1 MVEIQIKNVTKKYGN
16 KIALRDVNIKIES
29 GVFGLL
35 GSNGAGKTTLMK
47 CLVSLLKYEGQI
59 EFMVDGKNRTGMIKV
74 GYLPQNFML
83 FKQLTVKEAL
93 EYVAILK
100 NIESKNEIDEII
112 NKVNLTQEKAKKVK
126 KLSGGMLRRLGIAQA
141 LIGNPNI
148 LIIDEPTV
156 GLDPKERVRIR
167 NLLSNLG
174 NEMIVIIS
182 THIVED
188 LDAIA
193 NNVAILKDGVIV
205 EQGDVE
211 DLLSKLQGKVGTLNI
226 EREDLHKYES
236 EYTISSVNY
245 IDNSLSIRIISDK
258 LPQNSKIE
266 SPKLE
271 DVYFYFNG
279 VCND

>member
-1 MVEIQIKNVTKKYGN
+1 M
-16 KIALRDVNIKIES
+16 
-29 GVFGLL
+29 
-35 GSNGAGKTTLMK
+35 
-47 CLVSLLKYEGQI
+47 
-59 EFMVDGKNRTGMIKV
+59 
-74 GYLPQNFML
+74 
-83 FKQLTVKEAL
+83 
-93 EYVAILK
+93 
-100 NIESKNEIDEII
+100 
-112 NKVNLTQEKAKKVK
+112 
-126 KLSGGMLRRLGIAQA
+126 GIAQA

-258 LPQNSKIE
+258 LPQNSKKE